1 MIGVDFGESYIERLR
16 RLIVEQYSRHPTGC
30 GNSFGEI
37 LCLEIHERGMT
48 FEWLARKWG
57 ISLTVLGEIIYD
69 HCKRLEA
76 DSHVDY
82 SYRST
87 TPGAL

>member
-1 MIGVDFGESYIERLR
+1 MTGVDFGESYIERLR
-16 RLIVEQYSRHPTGC
+16 RLIVEQYCRHPTGC

-76 DSHVDY
+76 DPHVDY